1 MLSPEEMK
9 CSFSLFLSA
18 AAEADSTQQGRPS
31 LRIYGALVASVEAY
45 EEPSVFVDMF
55 PLESKASGLH
65 KHDTGNTTPTD
76 IMNVAS
82 EKEIVCPVHVIF
94 LHVHVQE

>member
-1 MLSPEEMK
+1 M
-9 CSFSLFLSA
+9 
-18 AAEADSTQQGRPS
+18 
-31 LRIYGALVASVEAY
+31 
-45 EEPSVFVDMF
+45 FVDMS

-82 EKEIVCPVHVIF
+82 EKEVVCPVYIIF
-94 LHVHVQE
+94 TRTCSRITPSNASDAELSVATDLPERTKCASIVVALVLRKLAASLD